1 MHHAYVN
8 TRPCRYSR
16 SDAGQMPAE
25 KILSILCL
33 VGLHAPMPDRCRQR
47 IFMSELCLVCLLA
60 PMLDRCRQRIILSIL
75 CLVGLLAPHIE
86 GAEGFL
92 AQENL

>member
-8 TRPCRYSR
+8 TRPCRSSR

-25 KILSILCL
+25 K
-33 VGLHAPMPDRCRQR
+33 
-47 IFMSELCLVCLLA
+47 
-60 PMLDRCRQRIILSIL
+60 ILSIL

>member
-1 MHHAYVN
+1 MF
-8 TRPCRYSR
+8 
-16 SDAGQMPAE
+16 
-25 KILSILCL
+25 LSILGL
-33 VGLHAPMPDRCRQR
+33 VGL
-47 IFMSELCLVCLLA
+47 LA
-60 PMLDRCRQRIILSIL
+60 PIQDRCRQRIILSVL

>member
-1 MHHAYVN
+1 MSV
-8 TRPCRYSR
+8 
-16 SDAGQMPAE
+16 
-25 KILSILCL
+25 LCL
-33 VGLHAPMPDRCRQR
+33 VG
-47 IFMSELCLVCLLA
+47 LLA

-75 CLVGLLAPHIE
+75 CPVSLLAPIQDRCRQRIFMSILGLVGLLAPHIE